1 LLAIYFAFHHLI
13 FQKVSLDKLF
23 GPSSEVYVTRDQL
36 SDIAIEMYTSLNI
49 VEEYEMP
56 MYQFNENFIEGL
68 ISQVSEST
76 FKQVAFDEA
85 IQPLSKYST
94 NFDNDLKADIIKE
107 DFGKIYQLKKI
118 NDKKFIKT
126 DKEHLNKL
134 KVKYSKKGSGSL
146 KGIFGM
152 QAKGSGE
159 IEDENE
165 SLASGKS

>member
-1 LLAIYFAFHHLI
+1 LY
-13 FQKVSLDKLF
+13 

-85 IQPLSKYST
+85 IQPL
-94 NFDNDLKADIIKE
+94 
-107 DFGKIYQLKKI
+107 
-118 NDKKFIKT
+118 
-126 DKEHLNKL
+126 
-134 KVKYSKKGSGSL
+134 
-146 KGIFGM
+146 
-152 QAKGSGE
+152 
-159 IEDENE
+159 
-165 SLASGKS
+165 